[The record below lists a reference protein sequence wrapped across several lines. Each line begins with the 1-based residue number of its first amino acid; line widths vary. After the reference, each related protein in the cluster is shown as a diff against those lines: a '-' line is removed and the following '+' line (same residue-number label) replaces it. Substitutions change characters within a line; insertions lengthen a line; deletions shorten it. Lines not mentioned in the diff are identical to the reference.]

1 MKNFG
6 LLMLVAGAFA
16 LVLGIITQLIGHA
29 VIITAAGWNGF
40 AQTLVLLAIGIG
52 VLEHLNKK

>member
-1 MKNFG
+1 MKNFILIV
-6 LLMLVAGAFA
+6 LLAGAFA

-40 AQTLVLLAIGIG
+40 AQSLVLLSIGAGI
-52 VLEHLNKK
+52 LEHLNKK